1 MGFKRSLLL
10 VSLLS
15 SPCLA
20 ERAGVVG
27 EFRGLHNSESSILIN
42 DNEAQDLSN
51 VDISENGK
59 TVRKREGTAT
69 FKSVGIATHPVT
81 GGYYFKDVDGDSIL
95 VAANDGSVYK
105 SESSGAFSAFVTT
118 DTSGAFYDFVD
129 SQGFIW
135 RANSANDEI
144 WKYNGTTLTYYPNHP
159 KGNQIE
165 SLPDR
170 LVISGSTSAPN
181 RLYFSGAADFTDFT
195 TGLLDTSPF
204 TEDMFLPGQNITAI
218 KAACGGVIAWTADTM
233 SFWYGNTQYD
243 GQIKQI
249 SQNIGTRQP
258 SSVVEDL
265 GSIYWQAQDG
275 HFYSYDCNSIT
286 RLSANLDVSDF
297 VNGSPKTWNQ
307 TSQADWTLGTLTYT
321 SKDIAVGDVVL
332 STWTDTDTTTADFT
346 AGTTSNTSVINDR
359 VYLSTNDTNVLN
371 NSFETQDASYDP
383 SVPSNWG
390 YDNVTYFPVRL
401 ENGDGQLSNTCGAI
415 TARTGTWILLETA
428 SSGSSSHLYADI
440 LNVGGSIIETFDLGT
455 WDSFTQCSWT
465 AATINTSSYA
475 GRWVKLKI
483 RGPTASASAISDVFL
498 GSGSSTTLYINT
510 GIYLGI
516 YRFYVDDVSGG
527 RSTTYSGTFTSAAFD
542 TAFSTAA
549 WLASSVT
556 SSSNSHSIT
565 WQTQSSPD
573 GSTWD
578 SASSW
583 TPGAAPASDWDRY
596 IRYVVTMSTGG
607 TTDGTALPYV
617 EDVTLSARA
626 SSGTIVSQ
634 TKEIGA
640 NATSFGNFTR
650 DETLNSGTIGYFI
663 RTATTEGGLAAA
675 SWTAM
680 TADAQISATILPW
693 IQVKATFTITT
704 ATYDPTLSAF
714 SINWNEGAITRHCG
728 VVDKDHRIMWSI
740 AEDADTVPSVSYLY
754 DQRFGSWL
762 KYSFPFYAPARFGD
776 QIYYGSPSAGTV
788 FQYPSGT
795 SDSGSAITA
804 YWKSKDFVGTDP
816 FVEKNFSTCSLNM
829 KAETGS
835 NIDFSYTLDTTST
848 VSLNISLT
856 DPNGA
861 TVRRKSDWFPSGT
874 VGSFIN
880 FKFGN
885 DDADAPFEL
894 FGFVFDFT
902 PRPWRVME

>member
-1 MGFKRSLLL
+1 MGFKRLLLL

-135 RANSANDEI
+135 RANSANDQI

-181 RLYFSGAADFTDFT
+181 RLYFSGAADFTDFS

-233 SFWYGNTQYD
+233 SFWYGDTQYD
-243 GQIKQI
+243 GQTKQI

-286 RLSANLDVSDF
+286 RLSSNLDVSAF
-297 VNGSPKTWNQ
+297 ANGSPKTWNQ

-321 SKDIAVGDVVL
+321 SKDISVGDVVL

-359 VYLSTNDTNVLN
+359 VYLSTNNTNVLN
-371 NSFETQDASYDP
+371 NGFEDGTGTDADNWTETSATRSTTFAKTGTY
-383 SVPSNWG
+383 SMFINNGYPSNAAG
-390 YDNVTYFPVRL
+390 
-401 ENGDGQLSNTCGAI
+401 I
-415 TARTGTWILLETA
+415 TISILLPDDT
-428 SSGSSSHLYADI
+428 
-440 LNVGGSIIETFDLGT
+440 DLGFAALCVPPNDV
-455 WDSFTQCSWT
+455 WTQCST
-465 AATINTSSYA
+465 ADFSGSFTMASLA
-475 GRWVKLKI
+475 GKQIKI
-483 RGPTASASAISDVFL
+483 KISAYNGRNIVSPVFLASGGHITFWEYYTGTASV
-498 GSGSSTTLYINT
+498 YID
-510 GIYLGI
+510 L
-516 YRFYVDDVSGG
+516 VEGG
-527 RSTTYSGTFTSAAFD
+527 RSTTYSGTFTSQTFD

-549 WLASSVT
+549 WLASDVT

-573 GSTWD
+573 GTTWD
-578 SASSW
+578 SAASW
-583 TPGAAPASDWDRY
+583 SPSAAPASDWDRY
-596 IRYVVTMSTGG
+596 IRYVVTLSTGG

-680 TADAQISATILPW
+680 TADAQISETIRPW

-714 SINWNEGAITRHCG
+714 SINWNEGAITRHWG

-740 AEDADTVPSVSYLY
+740 AEDADTVPSASYLY

-776 QIYYGSPSAGTV
+776 QIYYGSPSVGTV

-874 VGSFIN
+874 VGSFIS